1 MYHVSAQGVDEQMIN
16 VHYYLLL
23 VVVIVGWGKD
33 NKHKV
38 PLKNRYVAIIL
49 LGFWGLCVILFQIKR
64 CNNRICQNCEKRREP
79 MGSATL
85 RKKER
90 YTIHILLIES
100 PGFLFPG
107 LKALH
112 VICITF
118 KLTIRYLGHMLF
130 VILLQLCAIFA
141 FCWHEPFKSSF
152 IYTKKGLFNN
162 FLSCVLEEAAI
173 CKKLDGFLHHVSFF
187 FFLVATKIFGHESMA
202 EVPRYNTILLIH
214 CGITWSAIE
223 HIIQ

>member
-1 MYHVSAQGVDEQMIN
+1 M
-16 VHYYLLL
+16 
-23 VVVIVGWGKD
+23 GWGKD
-33 NKHKV
+33 NKHKA

-64 CNNRICQNCEKRREP
+64 CNNRICQNCEKCREP

-85 RKKER
+85 RKER
-90 YTIHILLIES
+90 CTFHILLIES
-100 PGFLFPG
+100 PSFIFPE

-118 KLTIRYLGHMLF
+118 KLTIRYLGHTLL

-162 FLSCVLEEAAI
+162 FLSCDLEEAAI
-173 CKKLDGFLHHVSFF
+173 CKKLDGFLHQVSFILF
-187 FFLVATKIFGHESMA
+187 FSCNKNIWARINGWSTKIQHNFINPLWKLHGL
-202 EVPRYNTILLIH
+202 P
-214 CGITWSAIE
+214 
-223 HIIQ
+223 